1 MSADREEE
9 VLKRPYRMI
18 EDAFKIIEGILE
30 KEDNEIMGSEIKTY
44 ALKGATLFLVQGLL
58 GLANYLSIVKD
69 HNPLNYNDLFLFLIR
84 SGIIG
89 KEYEEMLLR
98 LVDIRNKLLFA
109 HADEDVEELLSFL
122 RGNFKRIEEI
132 YHTLIRAIGVS

>member
-1 MSADREEE
+1 MSADREEGI
-9 VLKRPYRMI
+9 LKRPYRMI
-18 EDAFKIIEGILE
+18 EDAFKTLKEILE
-30 KEDNEIMGSEIKTY
+30 KEDSEIVQSETKTY

-58 GLANYLSIVKD
+58 SLANYLSIIKD

-84 SGIIG
+84 SGIVD
-89 KEYEEMLLR
+89 KEYEGMLLR

-109 HADEDVEELLSFL
+109 HADEDIKELLSFL
-122 RGNFKRIEEI
+122 RGNFKQIEEI

>member
-1 MSADREEE
+1 MSADREEGI
-9 VLKRPYRMI
+9 LKRPYRMI
-18 EDAFKIIEGILE
+18 EDAFKTLKEILE
-30 KEDNEIMGSEIKTY
+30 KEDSEIVQSETKTY

-58 GLANYLSIVKD
+58 SLANYLSIIKD

-84 SGIIG
+84 SGIVD
-89 KEYEEMLLR
+89 KEYEGMLLR

-109 HADEDVEELLSFL
+109 HADEDTKELLSFL
-122 RGNFKRIEEI
+122 RGNFKQIEEI